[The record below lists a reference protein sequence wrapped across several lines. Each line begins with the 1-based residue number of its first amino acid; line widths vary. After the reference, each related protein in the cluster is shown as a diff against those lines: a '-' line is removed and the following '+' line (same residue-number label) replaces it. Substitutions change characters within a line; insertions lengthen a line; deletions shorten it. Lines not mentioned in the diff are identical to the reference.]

1 MRHSLRKKSASFNPP
16 SKPLCRNL
24 AITELSVAAIVQPLC
39 VVNWISVLNKT
50 WNTCISTPLRPF
62 PSQPVYWLQCH
73 YFIMRSTGAQIQ
85 RICNSK
91 EIINNRSP
99 IWVLSFISLISHVFL
114 LIMACLC
121 LVTLSFSYTQKFSSH
136 CLTTKFN
143 FQARFLKY
151 RAKQFRWTELDTER
165 ALALGQ
171 AQQWG
176 KRQRQCGAW
185 YRDKRASTV
194 HWGCK

>member
-1 MRHSLRKKSASFNPP
+1 MHFNQHSITLLGIYMRHSLRKKSASFNPP

-143 FQARFLKY
+143 FQARFLKD
-151 RAKQFRWTELDTER
+151 RAKQFR
-165 ALALGQ
+165 
-171 AQQWG
+171 
-176 KRQRQCGAW
+176 
-185 YRDKRASTV
+185 
-194 HWGCK
+194 